1 MDEELKSTNVADD
14 MKTNVSDDMKKTVRV
29 LKTCF
34 WGIIALAALLA
45 ILYESNILL
54 PGGWKLSE
62 QTQFALLS
70 SMELLT
76 LFSIPFALY
85 IFKMKGIKQK
95 LKEQKS
101 TMLLRFGIIRLL
113 MLGVILVVNTL
124 LYYTCGLKV
133 AYGYM
138 AIIVLIVMPFVYPS
152 IDRCK
157 AECGEVSS
165 EE

>member
-1 MDEELKSTNVADD
+1 MDEELKSTNVSADTKTNVADD
-14 MKTNVSDDMKKTVRV
+14 MNKTVRV

-34 WGIIALAALLA
+34 WGIIALAALLV
-45 ILYESNILL
+45 ILYESNLLL

-62 QTQFALLS
+62 ETQFTLLS

-76 LFSIPFALY
+76 LFVIPFALY
-85 IFKMKGIKQK
+85 FFKKKGIRQK
-95 LKEQKS
+95 LTEKKS
-101 TMLLRFGIIRLL
+101 TMLLRFGIIRIL
-113 MLGVILVVNTL
+113 MLGVILVANTL

-152 IDRCK
+152 TDRCK
-157 AECGEVSS
+157 AECGEVKN